1 MNSSCRAIFMAV
13 VLLFAAPLYAEDQS
27 ADVKFDKTGDGLVDA
42 EDWKQ
47 MRDEEKQNY
56 ASDSLRELGLDPE
69 AGVGEGKTR
78 ADRYLE
84 GLQSVYG
91 P

>member
-1 MNSSCRAIFMAV
+1 MAV
-13 VLLFAAPLYAEDQS
+13 ALLFASPLYAENQS
-27 ADVKFDKTGDGLVDA
+27 ADAKFDKTGDGLVDA

-47 MRDEEKQNY
+47 MRDEEKQGY
-56 ASDSLRELGLDPE
+56 ASDSLRELGLNPE

-91 P
+91 PRSVSKP

>member
-1 MNSSCRAIFMAV
+1 MVAPAY
-13 VLLFAAPLYAEDQS
+13 AAPPSTATSAPAGKQS
-27 ADVKFDKTGDGLVDA
+27 ADARFDKTGDGLVNV

-47 MRDEEKQNY
+47 MSTREKRAY
-56 ASDSLRELGLDPE
+56 ATDSLRELGLDPE